1 MGIDLLHTASEEQ
14 VASLLS
20 MLRSSCNSLSHI
32 LDDVLSM
39 QKIEEGQYSIDPS
52 FFDIGEIVAAVES
65 QYGVQ
70 CNQKGIQL
78 RTEMHEQSA
87 IMYFIMNPSYKDE

>member
-1 MGIDLLHTASEEQ
+1 MRNSLSPISMGIDLLLSPDGENTAT
-14 VASLLS
+14 LLS

-39 QKIEEGQYSIDPS
+39 QKIEEGKYVIEPS
-52 FFDIGEIVAAVES
+52 FFNINDELEVILS

-70 CNQKGIQL
+70 CSVKGVSLIS
-78 RTEMHEQSA
+78 EYAKE
-87 IMYFIMNPSYKDE
+87 PSVM

>member
-1 MGIDLLHTASEEQ
+1 MGIDLLHTASTEEI
-14 VASLLS
+14 ASLLS
-20 MLRSSCNSLSHI
+20 MLRASCNSLSHI

-39 QKIEEGQYSIDPS
+39 QKIEEGQYSIEPS
-52 FFDIGEIVAAVES
+52 FFDIGELVAAVES

-78 RTEMHEQSA
+78 VTDIHDQST
-87 IMYFIMNPSYKDE
+87 IMYYYY

>member
-1 MGIDLLHTASEEQ
+1 MGIDLLLSPNGEDMAT
-14 VASLLS
+14 LLS

-39 QKIEEGQYSIDPS
+39 QKIEEGKYVIEQA
-52 FFDIGEIVAAVES
+52 FFNINDELEAIIS

-70 CNQKGIQL
+70 CSVNGVSLI
-78 RTEMHEQSA
+78 SN
-87 IMYFIMNPSYKDE
+87 YSNNPSTM